1 MRVIDASSIIY
12 AWDNYPPE
20 QFPPLWRWL
29 GGEVR
34 DGRIVMSKVAFDQVA
49 KNAGDCADWLRLHG
63 VRRLPVTNAIMQE
76 AMRIKQLLGIE
87 EDKYHKRGVDEEDVL
102 IIATASVE
110 HVELVTNEEVQNNL
124 PNNPARMKIPAVCGL
139 DEVGVSCINFITLVK
154 ESREVFGQ

>member
-1 MRVIDASSIIY
+1 
-12 AWDNYPPE
+12 
-20 QFPPLWRWL
+20 
-29 GGEVR
+29 
-34 DGRIVMSKVAFDQVA
+34 
-49 KNAGDCADWLRLHG
+49 
-63 VRRLPVTNAIMQE
+63 
-76 AMRIKQLLGIE
+76 MRIKQLLGIE